1 MCTLSCDNWKNQSSI
16 KNCFLF
22 YIKVLLYNLILEIC
36 LCRKLVTSTC
46 LFIKV
51 SRKII
56 HQLHLINLL
65 SEKIFYIMPSHF
77 FSVSSSLFTMVCS
90 VAGISA
96 FIQLQTIFFFSL
108 LFSLRFLFFLSL
120 LFIFLEYVHSIST
133 STSPQSDPIIC
144 LF

>member
-1 MCTLSCDNWKNQSSI
+1 MCTLSCDNWKNQSCI

-65 SEKIFYIMPSHF
+65 SEKIFYIMTSHF
-77 FSVSSSLFTMVCS
+77 FLLVVLSSPWFVLWQAFQLSSSCKPSSFSLFCFLLGFS
-90 VAGISA
+90 
-96 FIQLQTIFFFSL
+96 FFSL
-108 LFSLRFLFFLSL
+108 CYSFF
-120 LFIFLEYVHSIST
+120 
-133 STSPQSDPIIC
+133 
-144 LF
+144 